1 MLSKNQLG
9 FLYMVLSVCA
19 FSMMDVLVKWSE
31 NYPVGEVLF
40 FRGFCGVIPILFL
53 IPKENYKNF
62 YKTDRPKLHFARC
75 AAGLMAIVSIFI
87 ALRNLPLAT
96 VVSISFAA
104 PIFATIMSIYFLSEK
119 IGKYRWLAVFIGFIG
134 VIIIAQP
141 GISSLNFNYIYPIIF
156 CLGMSYVAIAIRQL
170 STSEP
175 IWLISLYFS
184 LSISIL
190 GLLTVPFGW
199 VMPTFI
205 DFILLCLIGLLGG
218 VANLLLGQSYKLSE
232 VSLVSPLKY
241 LSLVFAIFFGYFV
254 WNEVPSYKTLIG
266 AALVI
271 LSSIIIFRREIY
283 LKKPN
288 LIFKSE

>member
-40 FRGFCGVIPILFL
+40 FRGFCGLIPILFL

-75 AAGLMAIVSIFI
+75 MAGLMAIVSIFI

-141 GISSLNFNYIYPIIF
+141 GISSLNLNYIFPIIF

-175 IWLISLYFS
+175 VWLISFYFS
-184 LSISIL
+184 IAISIL
-190 GLLTVPFGW
+190 GLITVP
-199 VMPTFI
+199 
-205 DFILLCLIGLLGG
+205 
-218 VANLLLGQSYKLSE
+218 
-232 VSLVSPLKY
+232 
-241 LSLVFAIFFGYFV
+241 FV
-254 WNEVPSYKTLIG
+254 WNEIPSYKTLIG

-288 LIFKSE
+288 LIFKNE

>member
-1 MLSKNQLG
+1 
-9 FLYMVLSVCA
+9 MVLSVCA

-40 FRGFCGVIPILFL
+40 FRGFCGLIPILFL

-75 AAGLMAIVSIFI
+75 MAGLIAIVSIFI

-175 IWLISLYFS
+175 VWLISLYFS
-184 LSISIL
+184 LTITLASFFTIPYGWIMPDIQDLILLMSIGIL
-190 GLLTVPFGW
+190 GGA
-199 VMPTFI
+199 
-205 DFILLCLIGLLGG
+205 
-218 VANLLLGQSYKLSE
+218 ANLWLSQSYKFSE

-241 LSLVFAIFFGYFV
+241 LALVFAIIFGYLI
-254 WNEVPSYKTLIG
+254 WQEVPSNKTILG
-266 AALVI
+266 ACLVVI
-271 LSSIIIFRREIY
+271 SSMIIFRREIA
-283 LKKPN
+283 LKKQ
-288 LIFKSE
+288 IASARHD